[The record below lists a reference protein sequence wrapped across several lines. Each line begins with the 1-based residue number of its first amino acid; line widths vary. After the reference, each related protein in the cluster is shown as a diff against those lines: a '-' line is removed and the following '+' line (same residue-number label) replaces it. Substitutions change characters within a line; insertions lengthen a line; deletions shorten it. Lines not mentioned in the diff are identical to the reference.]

1 MGHKYFTGLLRRK
14 IVVRVLTHP
23 KLVGLGE
30 GVVVEVGGADRG
42 FELLS
47 ECDNGVDTSG
57 HHNSAAYKKN

>member
-1 MGHKYFTGLLRRK
+1 M
-14 IVVRVLTHP
+14 RVLTHP

-47 ECDNGVDTSG
+47 ERDDGVDTSG